1 MVEDGSMT
9 QTDDPTTHRAHDPAA
24 EHRSV
29 AGRFTALVRGA
40 SAQVWDDPSPVKEW
54 RARDVVGHLVE
65 WLPSFLE
72 AGAGVQLPAGPS
84 VADDPAAAWQV
95 HCDAVQALL
104 DDPGT
109 HARTLSNPHIGDVP
123 LDEAIDRF
131 YTGDVFLHT
140 WDLARATGQDATL
153 DAERCAMMLAGMEP
167 LDEMLRQSGQY
178 GPRVDV
184 PDDADVQSRL
194 VAFIGRDPSWTP
206 ATG

>member
-1 MVEDGSMT
+1 MT
-9 QTDDPTTHRAHDPAA
+9 QTDDPTNHPAGHPAHDPAA
-24 EHRSV
+24 EHRSI
-29 AGRFTALVRGA
+29 AGRFTELVRGA
-40 SAQVWDDPSPVKEW
+40 SAQVWDDPSPVTEW

-84 VADDPAAAWQV
+84 VADDPAAAWQA

-109 HARTLSNPHIGDVP
+109 HARTLSNQHIGDVP

-178 GPRVDV
+178 GPRVVV

-194 VAFIGRDPSWTP
+194 VAFIGRDPAWTP